1 MRNLQIKLIF
11 VAAVTCLMVGM
22 AVSAQDN
29 GGQSY
34 STAQLEQFVA
44 PVALYQVLMAS
55 TYPGEVVEAN
65 EWARQNPNLRG
76 DDLAVALDGQNW
88 DVSVKSLVPFPSVLS
103 RMAENEAWTQ
113 DLGDA
118 YLVQPNDVMDSV
130 QSLRHRAYKAG
141 NLETSV
147 QQRVVVEGQYI
158 QIAPVNVET
167 VYVPAYNPMV
177 VYGPGWGYPTYY
189 YPAMMAPPP
198 YYVAGNVI
206 SFGVGFVVGAAL
218 FGAFDWNHHNVYYGD
233 NFYQYRGYHRNVE
246 VYREVHPDARP
257 GSHTTWQHDPV
268 HRGSGGYHN
277 PVLDK
282 KYGHGA
288 SPQGAH
294 SAAPG
299 APPPPVVRN
308 PAPGTRPQ
316 QPNAPKAPPEVRNPR
331 TGDRPQQPNAPKAP
345 PEVRN
350 PRTGDRPQ
358 QPNAPKAPPVVRNPR
373 TGDHPRQ
380 PKAPQA
386 SPETRNPR
394 TGDRPEQPKATNP
407 QSGGNGPNRPGPAV
421 NQGSHPGASPSAPAK
436 PAKPAKP
443 NNAPKGEEK
452 KGEQNK

>member
-11 VAAVTCLMVGM
+11 VEAVTCLMVGI
-22 AVSAQDN
+22 AVSAQDD

-44 PVALYQVLMAS
+44 PVALYPDALLAQVLMAS

-331 TGDRPQQPNAPKAP
+331 TGDRP
-345 PEVRN
+345 
-350 PRTGDRPQ
+350 
-358 QPNAPKAPPVVRNPR
+358 
-373 TGDHPRQ
+373 
-380 PKAPQA
+380 
-386 SPETRNPR
+386 
-394 TGDRPEQPKATNP
+394 EQPKATNP